1 LHRGALP
8 HNRQGSVSDA
18 LILLIQ
24 NSSAAPAGVAE
35 ALARLRNRHYVIAE
49 SHTLADG
56 LIEIRDRKFA
66 AIILE
71 LTLPDTSGLPAFLR
85 LQSKAATVPIIVM
98 VDRAQEELGM
108 EATRRGALDYLL
120 KDEISAPILDK
131 VLRLALE
138 RTHTVLALRA
148 SEARYRTMFES
159 TAAGVYQATCD
170 DRLISANPA
179 IVAMLGYESEEELL
193 RLDFGL
199 EIYASAEDHIQWR
212 RDLDAAGEIRS
223 RETVLR
229 NKKGERVVVLHS
241 GRLVR
246 DSRDV
251 PLYYEGTIA
260 DITASHRQASQWSHE
275 ASHDSL
281 TGLLNRR
288 ELERRLQGA
297 LENAAID
304 RSSLAVVMVDLDG
317 FKKVNDRFGH
327 VVGDELLRHVS
338 GTLKAGLRTGD
349 VVGRFGGDEFL
360 VLLDHCSEED
370 AIRVTT
376 AMMERLRAL
385 ECLWAGQPLQARASV
400 GIAVATQRDQSWVAI
415 VERAD
420 VACYDA
426 KTRGGNQWRVF
437 HEDATVN
444 VKVGHERRLALY
456 LEEALSTNAFVL
468 QAERIVPLRN
478 PHAPSHY
485 EILLRAPMAGADQ
498 PAEYLDLAQIAAF
511 NASLAH
517 RVDRW
522 YLRHAFH
529 WIAGHQPENPGV
541 GRWFLNLT
549 QASFSDPEL
558 AQFIVA
564 AAREAQ
570 APTQH
575 IGLEIEEQ
583 ALASAFVQV
592 NDLVR
597 KLAPQGFQFTLD
609 GFGRGI
615 SSFAYLKSLDV
626 TNVKIDHAAIARG
639 AGDDVSDTLL
649 RSLHQINK
657 VLGRTTIIQSV
668 GSEDLLKRLATANVD
683 YAQGSAV
690 AAPVLLE
697 EDATSGLKRQ
707 AR

>member
-1 LHRGALP
+1 MP
-8 HNRQGSVSDA
+8 HDRQGSVSDE

-24 NSSAAPAGVAE
+24 NSRAPGGVAE
-35 ALARLRNRHYVIAE
+35 ALARLRNRHYVVAE
-49 SHTLADG
+49 AQTLANG
-56 LIEIRDRKFA
+56 LTEIRDRKFA

-71 LTLPDTSGLPAFLR
+71 LTLPDASGLPAFLR

-108 EATRRGALDYLL
+108 EAVRRGALDYLL
-120 KDEISAPILDK
+120 KEEISAPIVDK

-179 IVAMLGYESEEELL
+179 IVAMLGYESEEDLL

-199 EIYASAEDHIQWR
+199 EIYASAEDHIEWR
-212 RDLDAAGEIRS
+212 RELDAAGEIRS

-229 NKKGERVVVLHS
+229 NKKGERLVVLHS

-246 DSRDV
+246 DSRNM

-288 ELERRLQGA
+288 ELERRLQAA

-304 RSSLAVVMVDLDG
+304 RSALAVVMIDLDG
-317 FKKVNDRFGH
+317 FKKINDRFGH
-327 VVGDELLRHVS
+327 VAGDELLRHVS
-338 GTLKAGLRTGD
+338 GTLKASLRTGD

-360 VLLDHCSEED
+360 VLLDHCAEED

-376 AMMERLRAL
+376 AIIERLRAL

-400 GIAVATQRDQSWVAI
+400 GIAVATLRDQSWTQL

-426 KTRGGNQWRVF
+426 KAHGGNQWRIF
-437 HEDATVN
+437 RDDATVN
-444 VKVGHERRLALY
+444 VKVGRERRLTLI
-456 LEEALSTNAFVL
+456 LEEALSTNAFIL

-478 PHAPSHY
+478 QRAPSHF
-485 EILLRAPMAGADQ
+485 EVLLRAPTSAADE
-498 PAEYLDLAQIAAF
+498 PSEYLDIAQIATF
-511 NASLAH
+511 NASLAQ

-522 YLRHAFH
+522 CLRHSFR
-529 WIAGHQPENPGV
+529 WIARHQRDNPGV
-541 GRWFLNLT
+541 SRWFLNLT
-549 QASFSDPEL
+549 QASFCDPEL
-558 AQFIVA
+558 AQFIA
-564 AAREAQ
+564 ATAREAQ
-570 APTQH
+570 APPQR

-583 ALASAFVQV
+583 ALASGFVQI

-597 KLAPQGFQFTLD
+597 KLAPLGFQFTLD

-639 AGDDVSDTLL
+639 AGDDVGDTLL

-668 GSEDLLKRLATANVD
+668 ASADLLKRLATAHVD
-683 YAQGSAV
+683 YAQGPAV
-690 AAPVLLE
+690 ADPILLE
-697 EDATSGLKRQ
+697 ETRLRA
-707 AR
+707 